1 MSGDITTEAVRHALG
16 MQDLQARLSSA
27 NIAGAHRADARV
39 QRADFGRLQGLLN
52 EAAQAGGRDGEL
64 AARLRQATSGPD
76 AVPVASLAQTV
87 QLDEQVGDMVAAS
100 LNYQSLSEALSR
112 HFGLMRL
119 AVTGRS

>member
-1 MSGDITTEAVRHALG
+1 MSSDITTEAVRLALG
-16 MQDLQARLSSA
+16 MQDLQARLASA
-27 NIAGAHRADARV
+27 NIAGANRADARV

-52 EAAQAGGRDGEL
+52 EAAQAGGRDSEL
-64 AARLRQATSGPD
+64 VARLHQATSSPES
-76 AVPVASLAQTV
+76 VPVASVGQTV

-119 AVTGRS
+119 AVTGRN